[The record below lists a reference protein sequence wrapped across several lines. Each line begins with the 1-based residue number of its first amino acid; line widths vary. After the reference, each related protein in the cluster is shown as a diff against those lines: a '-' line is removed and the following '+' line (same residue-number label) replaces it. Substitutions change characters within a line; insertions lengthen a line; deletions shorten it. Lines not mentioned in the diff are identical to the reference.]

1 MSRHWL
7 AEAIRDL
14 RRERKLT
21 AAKLAKA
28 AKVSV
33 YTIHSIETR
42 GHLPNIRTAERIL
55 SALNHELEV
64 VHNGEA

>member
-1 MSRHWL
+1 M
-7 AEAIRDL
+7 
-14 RRERKLT
+14 T

-55 SALNHELEV
+55 RALNHELEV